1 MNDNSSPSPAMASPD
16 PFGGL
21 KETAPPDDRL
31 ALIRA
36 FQAQAMQRANP
47 LAANLAVINGDLMHL
62 VYRLRQALDESMT
75 ASPSDF
81 PQLAQQAELL
91 LRFVRQVDRLA
102 QLDRQVAQAAEPS
115 RKRS

>member
-1 MNDNSSPSPAMASPD
+1 MNDHSSPAPAMAPTD
-16 PFGGL
+16 PLVGL

-36 FQAQAMQRANP
+36 FQAQAMTQANP
-47 LAANLAVINGDLMHL
+47 LAANLAVINGDLMRM
-62 VYRLRQALDESMT
+62 VYRLWQALDESLT
-75 ASPSDF
+75 ASPTDF
-81 PQLAQQAELL
+81 PQFAQQAELL

-102 QLDRQVAQAAEPS
+102 QLDRQFAQAAEPR